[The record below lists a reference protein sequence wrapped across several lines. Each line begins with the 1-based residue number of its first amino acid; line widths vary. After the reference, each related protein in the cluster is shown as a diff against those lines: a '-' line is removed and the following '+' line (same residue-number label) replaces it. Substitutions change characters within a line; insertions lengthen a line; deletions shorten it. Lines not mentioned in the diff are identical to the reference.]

1 MKKNRIKKVL
11 TGAIGT
17 IVAAT
22 ITGGTCTGTVFAAE
36 SAAGTE
42 NSVATESSQ
51 DMPGGTPPDAADA
64 GTSGG
69 PGGQAPG
76 GGSGGR
82 GGRRGGAGGRAR
94 RPPDGARSHS
104 QKAPRRIAA
113 ARRRGAGGGS

>member
-51 DMPGGTPPDAADA
+51 NMPGGTPPDAADA

-69 PGGQAPG
+69 QAPG
-76 GGSGGR
+76 GGSS
-82 GGRRGGAGGRAR
+82 AVTEWTAVNTVTS
-94 RPPDGARSHS
+94 DTTEKK
-104 QKAPRRIAA
+104 QKL
-113 ARRRGAGGGS
+113 

>member
-36 SAAGTE
+36 SAAGKE

-51 DMPGGTPPDAADA
+51 NMPGGTPPDAADA

-76 GGSGGR
+76 GGSS
-82 GGRRGGAGGRAR
+82 AVTEWTAVNTVTS
-94 RPPDGARSHS
+94 DTTEKK
-104 QKAPRRIAA
+104 QKL
-113 ARRRGAGGGS
+113 